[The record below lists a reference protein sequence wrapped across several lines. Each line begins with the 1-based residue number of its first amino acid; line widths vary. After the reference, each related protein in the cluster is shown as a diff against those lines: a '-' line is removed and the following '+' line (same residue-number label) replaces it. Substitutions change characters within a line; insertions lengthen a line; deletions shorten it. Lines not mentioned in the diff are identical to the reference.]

1 MHYEVVYVPATD
13 VASQA
18 WGSFFRTQKC
28 ELDQRQQKGWRLV
41 AVAPIVATLR
51 DGLVGTCGFLL
62 YFARRASHKSHAG
75 SLSPLG
81 AAGLAPAIVPVA
93 CGLTHSH

>member
-1 MHYEVVYVPATD
+1 MHYEVVYVSVTD
-13 VASQA
+13 IAAQD
-18 WGSFFRTQKC
+18 WGSFFRRQKC

-41 AVAPIVATLR
+41 AAAPIVATLR
-51 DGLVGTCGFLL
+51 DGLVGTFGVLL

-75 SLSPLG
+75 SLPQLG

-93 CGLTHSH
+93 CGVTHSH